1 MVHGRRNERALGWPL
16 GNMIKA
22 SQILVESSD
31 QMASKFPPV
40 LVCSFALTMSNSL

>member
-1 MVHGRRNERALGWPL
+1 MVHGRRNERALGGPL

-22 SQILVESSD
+22 SQTLVERSD

-40 LVCSFALTMSNSL
+40 LACSFALIMSDSL